1 MEAIERNLASVSS
14 PGSRRGSRVLGTLIL
29 RKVLQLAE
37 ADLSPKRAM
46 EVRCSVPKR
55 TVVSVD
61 VLTVE
66 SADRA
71 LMPASVVVR
80 VDTWSETVHR
90 IEVRLE
96 VMLSLDLTHRVQQQP
111 SLPRGTDFMP

>member
-55 TVVSVD
+55 TVLSVA
-61 VLTVE
+61 VLTLE
-66 SADRA
+66 STDRA
-71 LMPASVVVR
+71 LIPVSVAVR
-80 VDTWSETVHR
+80 VGIW
-90 IEVRLE
+90 L
-96 VMLSLDLTHRVQQQP
+96 
-111 SLPRGTDFMP
+111 